1 MLLKAFVFSA
11 YKDENVFHAATP
23 SLNAE
28 QGGNFPCDTVTSEQ
42 ESRITTFMHMQPPD
56 PL

>member
-11 YKDENVFHAATP
+11 YKDQNVFHAATP